1 MLSEKAKNITPSA
14 TTALNG
20 TVTDLKAQGIPV
32 IGLNVGEPDFP
43 TPAHIVA
50 ACNQALAEGKTK
62 YCKDAGIQP
71 LREAISRK
79 LKRDNNVDYAPDQ
92 IVVTN
97 GAKQAVYE
105 VLQVLVDEG
114 DEVIIPTPCW
124 VSYTEMVKLA
134 GGVPVFVKTL
144 PETFLLDIEAIR
156 AAVTEKTK
164 AIIITT
170 PNNPTG
176 AVYDE
181 VSLRALGDLAVE
193 PDFCIVADEI
203 YEKLIYGSSKH
214 ICLASLKPEYYER
227 IVTINGFS
235 KAYAMTGWRLGYI
248 AAPPEIAKACAKIQ
262 GHMTSNAVTFG
273 QWAAVQAL
281 EGPQEDL
288 EMMRKE
294 FDRRR
299 IWLQDALNGIPGI
312 SCAGADGAF
321 YLMPNISSFFGKTAP
336 DGSVIKDSVDFC
348 HYILKSVYVAIVPG
362 KAFESPDEVRI
373 AYSNS
378 MENIQEAVA
387 RIKKALAE
395 LK

>member
-43 TPAHIVA
+43 TPAHIIA

-79 LKRDNNVDYAPDQ
+79 LKKDNNVDYAPDQ

-193 PDFCIVADEI
+193 RDFCVIADEI

-227 IVTINGFS
+227 TVTINGFS

-248 AAPPEIAKACAKIQ
+248 AAPTEIARACAKIQ

-299 IWLQDALNGIPGI
+299 IWLQAALNEIPGI

-321 YLMPNISSFFGKTAP
+321 YLMPNVSSFYGKTAP

-348 HYILKSVYVAIVPG
+348 RYILKSVYVAIVPG

-373 AYSNS
+373 SYSSS

-387 RIKKALAE
+387 RMKKALAE

>member
-1 MLSEKAKNITPSA
+1 ML
-14 TTALNG
+14 
-20 TVTDLKAQGIPV
+20 
-32 IGLNVGEPDFP
+32 
-43 TPAHIVA
+43 
-50 ACNQALAEGKTK
+50 QA
-62 YCKDAGIQP
+62 
-71 LREAISRK
+71 
-79 LKRDNNVDYAPDQ
+79 
-92 IVVTN
+92 
-97 GAKQAVYE
+97 
-105 VLQVLVDEG
+105 LVDEG

-134 GGVPVFVKTL
+134 GGVPVFVTTM
-144 PETFLLDIEAIR
+144 PETFLLDVEAIK

-181 VSLRALGDLAVE
+181 ASLRALGDLAVE
-193 PDFCIVADEI
+193 CDFCVIADEI

-214 ICLASLKPEYYER
+214 ICLASLKSEYYER
-227 IVTINGFS
+227 TVTINGFS

-248 AAPPEIAKACAKIQ
+248 AAPPDIARACAKIQ

-273 QWAAVQAL
+273 QWAAIQAL

-288 EMMRKE
+288 ERMRKE

-299 IWLQDALNGIPGI
+299 IWLQAALNEIPGI
-312 SCAGADGAF
+312 SCAGAEGAF
-321 YLMPNISSFFGKTAP
+321 YLMPNVSSFYGKTAP

-348 HYILKSVYVAIVPG
+348 SYILKSVYVAIVPG

-373 AYSNS
+373 SYSNS